1 MRGPHFVL
9 LSCWKWA
16 KQREKEEKDLS
27 GSVSTL
33 AVGSSNTAGW
43 EPGAAYWKRACK
55 ILLNRCRYV
64 NLEMV
69 IFKSP
74 F

>member
-1 MRGPHFVL
+1 MLEVG
-9 LSCWKWA
+9 KTEG
-16 KQREKEEKDLS
+16 KQEKDLS

-33 AVGSSNTAGW
+33 AVGSSNTAEW
-43 EPGAAYWKRACK
+43 DIYGAAYWKRACK
-55 ILLNRCRYV
+55 ILLNRCRYM